1 MRSLSTQLEPPTVFD
16 DLDAALGHSVDNF
29 KFPGH
34 IFCTDLVN
42 VMRQGFVVDFRSWD
56 SRLRPNASY
65 IPVDNTFQLQE
76 LDIHVDFRV
85 PGAGGITYT
94 SILTN
99 LAPSVPKLRLVG
111 PMPRYIEAATL
122 SFPNSMHLAVMRLPN
137 GHRNVSRIFQK
148 WTFDSVTHLY
158 VSSYMRDETVEAFWS
173 IPRPNI
179 MFLHLDQS
187 PVLMVARTISNA
199 TPNLEVLEFVHT
211 ITWGDI

>member
-1 MRSLSTQLEPPTVFD
+1 MSKHTEALVLVLFRTAEILRHSGSVLRHNFGLGWGLGRYGRHGVSASGNPSQSLTS
-16 DLDAALGHSVDNF
+16 SVL
-29 KFPGH
+29 
-34 IFCTDLVN
+34 TL
-42 VMRQGFVVDFRSWD
+42 
-56 SRLRPNASY
+56 LSY

-122 SFPNSMHLAVMRLPN
+122 SFPNSTHLAVMRLPN

-158 VSSYMRDETVEAFWS
+158 VSSYMRDETVKPFGPYRDPIS
-173 IPRPNI
+173 C
-179 MFLHLDQS
+179 FLHLDQS